1 MDKQTTIGFVL
12 IGLVLIVWM
21 WLQAPP
27 TPQRQAVVSDTTH
40 AAARPVRDSLRSETH
55 LAPPVLAAATV
66 SQDPGKFFAATAVG
80 TEKVL
85 IIKTDLYTA
94 ELTTKGGLL
103 RKWELSN
110 YATWDKVPVQLV
122 DFDRGGD
129 FSLLFT
135 SSDGKLINTRNLY
148 FQTDRP
154 TWQTVE
160 LTGDNTFSVDVTLPV
175 TGGGRIVKRFTFT
188 NGKYSFDVELDFRNV
203 GDVISN
209 FEYQIVW
216 EHGIRYAEE
225 NSFDE
230 SSFAMAYAYSG
241 GEMTEIDATKANE
254 TVKQDIN
261 GATSWVA
268 TRNKYFALAMMAE
281 EGKSQGAYLEGTHL
295 PMPDNGVKEN
305 YVLALKMPF
314 RGSSAE
320 SARLTVYCGPLDYDV
335 VKSYHRGLEKT
346 MTLGAAWIIRPI
358 SEYVM
363 IPLFQF
369 LRMFIPN
376 YGWVIIVFSL
386 IIKIALH
393 PLTRTSM
400 KSMKKMQTLTPL
412 MNEIREKYKDDPQ
425 KMNQQ
430 VMNLYKEY
438 GVNPAAGC
446 LPMLLQMPILFAL
459 YAVFRS
465 SIELRQA
472 SFFGWIHDLSI
483 PDTIV
488 KLPFTVPFFGMNQV
502 SGLALAMGVT
512 MFIQQK
518 MSTTDPRQKSMVYI
532 MPVMMTLI
540 FASLPSGLNLYYF
553 VFNLLSIGQQLW
565 INKQHGDE
573 PPRKVEQ
580 KKKSGGIMARIT
592 KDLPKLR

>member
-12 IGLVLIVWM
+12 IGLVLVVWM

-27 TPQRQAVVSDTTH
+27 TSQQHPAGGDTTH
-40 AAARPVRDSLRSETH
+40 AV
-55 LAPPVLAAATV
+55 APPARDTLRPEKRTAPVLPAASAA
-66 SQDPGKFFAATAVG
+66 SLEPGKFFAKAATG
-80 TEKVL
+80 MEKVL

-94 ELTTKGGLL
+94 ELTTKGGLV
-103 RKWELSN
+103 RKWELRN
-110 YATWDKVPVQLV
+110 YLTWDKHPVQLV

-135 SSDGKLINTRNLY
+135 SSDGKLIDTRNLY

-154 TWQTVE
+154 AWETVQ
-160 LTGDNTFSVDVTLPV
+160 LTGDRSYTVDLALPAE
-175 TGGGRIVKRFTFT
+175 GGGRIIKRFTFT
-188 NGKYSFDVELDFRNV
+188 NGKYSFDAEIDFRNV

-216 EHGIRYAEE
+216 ENGLRYAEQ

-241 GEMTEIDATKANE
+241 GEMTEIDATNANE

-281 EGKSQGAYLEGTHL
+281 EGKSQGAYLEGVHL
-295 PMPDNGVKEN
+295 PMPDKGVKEN

-320 SARLTVYCGPLDYDV
+320 AARLTVYCGPIDYDV
-335 VKSYHRGLEKT
+335 VKGYQRGLEKT

-376 YGWVIIVFSL
+376 YGWVIIVFSI

-400 KSMKKMQTLTPL
+400 KSMKKMQALTPL
-412 MNEIREKYKDDPQ
+412 MNAIREKYKDDPQ

-459 YAVFRS
+459 YSVFRS

-488 KLPFTVPFFGMNQV
+488 DLPFTVPFFGMNQV

-553 VFNLLSIGQQLW
+553 VFNLLSIGQQIW

-580 KKKSGGIMARIT
+580 KKKTGGILARIT